1 MRHTYPSFLF
11 GIFLGFLA
19 AGAFGLFFY
28 LVGIGGKSVLIRKDI
43 ARNVSSSSS
52 TTLRGSEVGE
62 ASSSVR
68 QTNSLTGI
76 LCEHFSRRPFA
87 VMIAEDREARPLSG
101 IGMADLVIEMP
112 VVTGSITR
120 MMAIFVC
127 EDPKEI
133 GSVRSARHDFIP
145 LAQGYDAI
153 FAHWG
158 GSARSLEELGKGVID
173 NLDALPNKFEAFYRK
188 DGVPAPHDGFTS
200 MARLENAARS
210 LGYRMDSKFE
220 GYNFLSSPPR
230 GILLSGKKISIEYR
244 NPYAVFYEYNAQTNA
259 YLRSRGGAKEID
271 LLMDRQVEAKNVVI
285 MRAKSRQIG
294 GGYNDVD
301 ILGGGEAVVYRNGE
315 EIKGTWVKKE
325 SRDALRFFNGAGE
338 EISFVPGKIWIE
350 VVEPATNVNYTL

>member
-19 AGAFGLFFY
+19 TGAFGLFFY
-28 LVGIGGKSVLIRKDI
+28 LVGIREKSVLIRDDI
-43 ARNVSSSSS
+43 VQNVLSSSS
-52 TTLRGSEVGE
+52 TTPGGE
-62 ASSSVR
+62 A
-68 QTNSLTGI
+68 NSLTGI
-76 LCEHFSRRPFA
+76 PCKHFGRRPFA

-127 EDPKEI
+127 EDPEEI

-158 GSARSLEELGKGVID
+158 GSHLALEELEKGVID
-173 NLDALPNKFEAFYRK
+173 DLDALPNKFEAFYRK
-188 DGVPAPHDGFTS
+188 DGVSAPHDGFTS
-200 MARLENAARS
+200 MARLESAARS

-220 GYNFLSSPPR
+220 GYNFINSPPR
-230 GILLSGKKISIEYR
+230 GILPSGKKISVDYR
-244 NPYAVFYEYNAQTNA
+244 NPYTVFYEYNPRTNS
-259 YLRSRGGAKEID
+259 YLRSRGGIKEID
-271 LLMDRQVEAKNVVI
+271 LLMDQQVETKNIVV

-301 ILGGGEAVVYRNGE
+301 IVGGGEAVVYRNGE
-315 EIKGTWVKKE
+315 EIKGTWVKKGPY
-325 SRDALRFFNGAGE
+325 DALRFFNGAGE

-350 VVEPATNVNYTL
+350 VVEPATNVNYGL